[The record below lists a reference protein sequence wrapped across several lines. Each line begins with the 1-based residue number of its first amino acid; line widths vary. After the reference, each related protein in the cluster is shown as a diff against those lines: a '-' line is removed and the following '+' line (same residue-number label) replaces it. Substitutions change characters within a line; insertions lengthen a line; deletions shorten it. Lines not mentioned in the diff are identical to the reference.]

1 MTSIALPKETA
12 QETPR
17 GKKAPVSKS
26 RSRRAVREA
35 RTAWIFMAPFTI
47 LFLFIFVVPILVSIY
62 QSFFQVKVVGG
73 GPFGGGESTNV
84 FVGFENFAYVL
95 TSSGFWTGIGRVVLY
110 TALQVPVMIILA
122 LALALLI
129 DSKVLRHV
137 SGFRLGYFLPYAVPG
152 VVAAIMWMY
161 IYTPTVSPLHSLFE
175 LFGWEF
181 PINFFGEH
189 MILASMANM
198 TTWTFAGYNMLIF
211 LAALQAIP
219 GDLYE
224 AARLDGATGWQI
236 IRHIKI
242 PMVRG
247 AALLAILLS
256 IVGTIQL
263 YNEPQI
269 MSTANRWMGPDYVPM
284 MMALNT
290 AKDNMTPS
298 GTGPASAIAIVM
310 ALIAGVLAVGYFL
323 AERKVNGND

>member
-1 MTSIALPKETA
+1 MTSLALPKESAKGNLHGKDDTA
-12 QETPR
+12 SR
-17 GKKAPVSKS
+17 SKS
-26 RSRRAVREA
+26 RRAAREA
-35 RTAWIFMAPFTI
+35 RTGWIFMAPFTI
-47 LFLFIFVVPILVSIY
+47 LFMFIFIVPILVSIY
-62 QSFFQVKVVGG
+62 QSFFQQKVVGG
-73 GPFGGGESTNV
+73 GPFGGGESQNV
-84 FVGFENFAYVL
+84 FVGFDNFIYVL
-95 TSSGFWTGIGRVVLY
+95 TSNGFWTGIGRVLIY
-110 TALQVPVMIILA
+110 TAFQVPIMIGLA
-122 LALALLI
+122 LALALLV
-129 DSKVLRHV
+129 DSKILRHV
-137 SGFRLGYFLPYAVPG
+137 SAFRLGYFLPYAVPG

-161 IYTPTVSPLHSLFE
+161 IYTPTVSPLHSIFD
-175 LFGWEF
+175 LFGWDF

-211 LAALQAIP
+211 LAALQAVP
-219 GDLYE
+219 NDLYE

-263 YNEPQI
+263 YNEPEI
-269 MSTANRWMGPDYVPM
+269 MSTTNTWMGPDYVPM

-290 AKDNMTPS
+290 AKDAMTPS

-310 ALIAGVLAVGYFL
+310 SLIAGVLAVGYFL